1 MLAYAQHIDDLT
13 PIVPV
18 VEHIAQK
25 HASLHILPSQ
35 YSIVA
40 TSLLSAIRELVGADT
55 FSGALY
61 DAWYAAYWNLAHIF
75 IKRERELYDAAGWE
89 GWREFVLARKTQ
101 ETEDVT
107 SFYFK
112 PKDGKPLAPH
122 RAGQFLTVWLYV
134 PELGYKQPRKYVPLI
149 CLWICYIHCF
159 SSGIRSRMCQARI
172 TTAPPSDGSPVPRL
186 VIQEL
191 YLTYF
196 TTR

>member
-112 PKDGKPLAPH
+112 PRDGAPLPAY
-122 RAGQFLTVWLYV
+122 RAGQYISIQVFVPVLGFKQNRQYVGCIFSCITVTQV
-134 PELGYKQPRKYVPLI
+134 NV
-149 CLWICYIHCF
+149 
-159 SSGIRSRMCQARI
+159 
-172 TTAPPSDGSPVPRL
+172 VL
-186 VIQEL
+186 V
-191 YLTYF
+191 
-196 TTR
+196 